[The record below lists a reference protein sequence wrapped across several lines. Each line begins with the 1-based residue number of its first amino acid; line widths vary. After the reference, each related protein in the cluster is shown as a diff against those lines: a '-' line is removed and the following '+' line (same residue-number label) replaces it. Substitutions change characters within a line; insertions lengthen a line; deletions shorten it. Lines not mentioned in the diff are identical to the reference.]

1 MKTKASKQRPPTI
14 YLIAG
19 CNGAGKTT
27 FAREFLP
34 KEAKTLHFLN
44 ADEMARGISPLKPSA
59 GAMRAG
65 RLLLTEIGESL
76 KRRETFGL
84 ESTLSGKT
92 YIRLFRHARELGY
105 EIELHYL
112 WLSDPAQAIER
123 VRERVRKGGHHVPAA
138 DIRRRFQRS
147 LIHLLDD
154 YLPLADSWAVWDV
167 RRGPPKKLAVSSRQ
181 KIEFVREL
189 IGK

>member
-1 MKTKASKQRPPTI
+1 MAARKPTI

-27 FAREFLP
+27 FAKEFLP
-34 KEAKTLHFLN
+34 KEVKCLRFLN
-44 ADEMARGISPLKPSA
+44 ADEMARGLSPLKPSA

-65 RLLLTEIGESL
+65 RLLLAEVAESL
-76 KRRETFGL
+76 RRRETFAL

-92 YIRLFRHARELGY
+92 YIRLFRNARKLGY

-112 WLSDPAQAIER
+112 WLSDPAQAIAR
-123 VRERVRKGGHHVPAA
+123 VRERVQKGGHHVPAA
-138 DIRRRFQRS
+138 DIRRRFKRS
-147 LIHLLDD
+147 LAHLLDD

-181 KIEFVREL
+181 DIRFVRGL

>member
-1 MKTKASKQRPPTI
+1 MPSRTPTI
-14 YLIAG
+14 YVIAG

-27 FAREFLP
+27 FAKEFLP
-34 KEAKTLHFLN
+34 KEVKCFRFLN

-65 RLLLTEIGESL
+65 RLMLTEIGESL

-92 YIRLFRHARELGY
+92 YIRLFREARKLGY

-112 WLSDPAQAIER
+112 WLSSPAQAIER
-123 VRERVRKGGHHVPAA
+123 VRERVRMGGHHVPAV
-138 DIRRRFQRS
+138 DIRRRFKRS
-147 LIHLLDD
+147 LTHLLGD
-154 YLPLADSWAVWDV
+154 YLPLAMRWAVWDSRELPV
-167 RRGPPKKLAVSSRQ
+167 KQLASSRGSDVESLRQ
-181 KIEFVREL
+181 L
-189 IGK
+189 IGA